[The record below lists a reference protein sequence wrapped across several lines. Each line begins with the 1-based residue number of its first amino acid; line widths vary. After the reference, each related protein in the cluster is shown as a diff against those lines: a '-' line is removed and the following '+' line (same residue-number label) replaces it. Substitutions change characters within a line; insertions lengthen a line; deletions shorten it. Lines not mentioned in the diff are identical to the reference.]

1 MSASQSPDEPH
12 RIGRFEVRRPLGVG
26 GMGIVYAAWD
36 PVLEREVAVKLLRRD
51 RVKPEHLVLASE
63 QLRREAQTA
72 ARLAH
77 PNVVAIFDVGEHDG
91 SAYVAMELVDG
102 LSLARWIAATARP
115 YREVLNMFF
124 HAGRGLAAAHG
135 VGLIHRDFK
144 PANVLVGAD
153 HRPRVVDFGLA
164 HFGSVAAVP
173 LRPGADDLL
182 STSVGPAEPSGESL
196 TTLGEGPAWDAA
208 ASGVF
213 DPGLSGAWDLARS
226 RRDLTTTS
234 TSNPADSLARGEIVE
249 RLDVTTTSSSLSSSS
264 LSSSSLSSS
273 VSMVDGAAGE
283 GRSITNA
290 PGVTTTGLFVG
301 TPAYM
306 APELFTGAGADAR
319 TDQFAFSVAL
329 YEGLYGER
337 PFAGTTAREVADN
350 VLAGNIRP
358 PPARA
363 RVPGWL
369 RAIVVRGLAVRP
381 DDRHASLNSQLAAIA
396 FTSRIMWE

>member
-1 MSASQSPDEPH
+1 
-12 RIGRFEVRRPLGVG
+12 
-26 GMGIVYAAWD
+26 
-36 PVLEREVAVKLLRRD
+36 
-51 RVKPEHLVLASE
+51 
-63 QLRREAQTA
+63 LRREAQTA

-91 SAYVAMELVDG
+91 TAYVAMELVDG
-102 LSLARWIAATARP
+102 LSLARWMSATARP

-164 HFGSVAAVP
+164 HFGSVPAVP
-173 LRPGADDLL
+173 LRGGPDDLL
-182 STSVGPAEPSGESL
+182 STSVGHAEPSGESL

-234 TSNPADSLARGEIVE
+234 TSNPADSLARGEIRE
-249 RLDVTTTSSSLSSSS
+249 RLDVTTTSSSLSSV
-264 LSSSSLSSS
+264 SSSLSSS
-273 VSMVDGAAGE
+273 VSMVEGSAGE
-283 GRSITNA
+283 GRSVTNA

-358 PPARA
+358 APPRA

-369 RAIVVRGLAVRP
+369 RAIVIRGLAVRP

>member
-1 MSASQSPDEPH
+1 MISAPVSASQSPEPQQ
-12 RIGRFEVRRPLGVG
+12 IGRFEVRRQLGVG
-26 GMGIVYAAWD
+26 GMGLVYAAWD
-36 PVLEREVAVKLLRRD
+36 PVLQREVAVKLLRRD
-51 RVKPEHLVLASE
+51 RVRPEHLAMASE

-72 ARLAH
+72 ARLTHA
-77 PNVVAIFDVGEHDG
+77 NVVAIFDVGEHDG
-91 SAYVAMELVDG
+91 NTYVAMELVDG
-102 LSLARWIAATARP
+102 PSLARWMDATARP
-115 YREVLNMFF
+115 WREVLNMFF

-144 PANVLVGAD
+144 PANVLVGSD

-164 HFGSVAAVP
+164 HFGSVAAEPNASVD
-173 LRPGADDLL
+173 GDLL
-182 STSVGPAEPSGESL
+182 STSAGRHRESADESV

-213 DPGLSGAWDLARS
+213 DAGLSVQTRA
-226 RRDLTTTS
+226 RRDVLTTT
-234 TSNPADSLARGEIVE
+234 TTNQGDSLIRASLHD
-249 RLDVTTTSSSLSSSS
+249 RLDVTMTFSSGASSASSSISMLDGS
-264 LSSSSLSSS
+264 LG
-273 VSMVDGAAGE
+273 D

-337 PFAGTTAREVADN
+337 PFAGATAREVADN
-350 VLAGNIRP
+350 VLAGNIKAP
-358 PPARA
+358 PPRS
-363 RVPGWL
+363 RIPGWL
-369 RAIVVRGLAVRP
+369 RTIVVRGLAVRP